1 MASRVVIGG
10 IVAAAVIAGTTG
22 AVAVA
27 GPSNAPTPSSAA
39 TAKTTAG
46 PGIAAD
52 PNVARVAAQLGVS
65 ADRLLQALPKA
76 KMASAADGS
85 LTGDA
90 AARALAADLGVSPAQ
105 AQRALRELVGTAAP
119 RSSGKSGTPMPPDQ
133 ASAALA
139 ARLHVSTARAA
150 EVLDALNRMADPGHG
165 VDPASPA
172 FAALAHSLG
181 KTPAQLSQ
189 ILVGWKQALRSTMP
203 QSPSP
208 PPATPSPAAS

>member
-27 GPSNAPTPSSAA
+27 GPSNVLTPSSAP
-39 TAKTTAG
+39 TPKTTAG
-46 PGIAAD
+46 PGIAVD
-52 PNVARVAAQLGVS
+52 PSVARIAAQLGVS
-65 ADRLLQALPKA
+65 ADRFLQALPKA

-85 LTGDA
+85 LTGGA
-90 AARALAADLGVSPAQ
+90 AARALAADLGVSLAQ
-105 AQRALRELVGTAAP
+105 AQRALQDLVGTAAP
-119 RSSGKSGTPMPPDQ
+119 RSSRKSDTPMPPDQ
-133 ASAALA
+133 ALPALA

-150 EVLDALNRMADPGHG
+150 EVLDALDRMANPGHG
-165 VDPASPA
+165 VDPTSPA

-181 KTPAQLSQ
+181 KTPGQLTQ

-208 PPATPSPAAS
+208 QPATPSPAGS